1 MNTLE
6 LIYAAVMHGKRNEI
20 EALVRNALEEGQVAS
35 DIIEQSLRP
44 AMDEVG
50 QRFSRA
56 EFFLPDLILAAE
68 ATKRAI
74 NYLRPLLGDAGAANR
89 QETVVIGTVQGDM
102 HDIGKNLVIATL
114 EGTGYRVIDLGVD
127 VAPEKFVAAV
137 REHNPAVVGF
147 SALLSTTMVNIPKA
161 IEALQEA
168 GLREGR
174 LMAVGGA
181 PVTQRNADE
190 WAVDLYAADAGT
202 AARIVTE
209 KISTRL
215 R

>member
-1 MNTLE
+1 MSTLE
-6 LIYAAVMHGKRNEI
+6 SIYATVLAGKRQEI
-20 EALVRNALEEGQVAS
+20 EGLVKQALDEGRPAQTIVEEA
-35 DIIEQSLRP
+35 LRP

-74 NYLRPLLGDAGAANR
+74 AYLRPMLGKEGAASR

-114 EGTGYRVIDLGVD
+114 EGTGYRVVDLGVD
-127 VAPEKFVAAV
+127 ASPEKFVEAV
-137 REHNPAVVGF
+137 RVHDPAVVGF
-147 SALLSTTMVNIPKA
+147 SALLSTTMVNIPRTIEA
-161 IEALQEA
+161 IEEA
-168 GLREGR
+168 GLRQGR
-174 LMAVGGA
+174 LLAVGGA

-190 WAVDLYAADAGT
+190 WKVDIYAADAGS

-209 KISTRL
+209 KLAGR
-215 R
+215 